1 MATPYT
7 PAVQALMDE
16 FSRLPGIGPRTA
28 QRVALHLIKSED
40 EDVARL
46 ARAIVEAKQKVRFCE
61 RCFNLS
67 DDSFC
72 TVCNDT
78 KRDATKICVVEDAR
92 DLAAIERTG
101 EFRGTYHVL
110 LGVIDPLGGVGH
122 EDIKIREL
130 VNRLRTEPVTEVIV
144 CTSNNTEGDVT
155 ALYISRCLRPLDIT
169 VTRIA
174 SGLPVGSDLEFAD
187 ELTLGRALSNRTPIE
202 D

>member
-1 MATPYT
+1 
-7 PAVQALMDE
+7 MDE

-67 DDSFC
+67 DDNLC

-78 KRDATKICVVEDAR
+78 KRDATKICVVEDA
-92 DLAAIERTG
+92 
-101 EFRGTYHVL
+101 
-110 LGVIDPLGGVGH
+110 
-122 EDIKIREL
+122 
-130 VNRLRTEPVTEVIV
+130 
-144 CTSNNTEGDVT
+144 VT

>member
-1 MATPYT
+1 
-7 PAVQALMDE
+7 MDE

-67 DDSFC
+67 DDHLC
-72 TVCNDT
+72 TVCSDT

-110 LGVIDPLGGVGH
+110 LGVIDPLAGVGH

-187 ELTLGRALSNRTPIE
+187 ELTLGRALSNRTTIE